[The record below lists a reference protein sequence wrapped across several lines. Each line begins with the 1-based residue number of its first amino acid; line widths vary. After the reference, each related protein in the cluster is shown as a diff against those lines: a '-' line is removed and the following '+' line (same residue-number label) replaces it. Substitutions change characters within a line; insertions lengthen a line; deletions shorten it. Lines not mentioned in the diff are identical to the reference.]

1 MLIPLK
7 VAEVK
12 ILGLLIKMLSS
23 TAEKTYWLSRYI
35 ERIENTS
42 RLIIVNSDL
51 LLDIPHDES
60 DDLKHLIQITG
71 HLNDFKK
78 KNTKENVFYFLIQD
92 VKNPSSI
99 KFSIEM
105 AKMNSRY
112 LLTMLPKSA
121 WEQFNNLYLDFNSKN
136 KPYSEDLYQIIRN
149 SQRFFAIISD
159 GMQRNDVFNFIK
171 LGRFIERADMLSRI
185 IEDQI
190 LRKENHVN
198 KYYQNLQW
206 SSVLRSVNGF
216 ESFKTINKDNLSQ
229 EVVLKF
235 LIMEKLFPRS
245 LKYCVEKL
253 LEVQKYLPKSSL
265 VKKDI
270 SILLEDFSNDEL
282 FRNDKKMLK
291 LLDNFQLGLINVDK
305 AINDRF
311 FN

>member
-1 MLIPLK
+1 M
-7 VAEVK
+7 AEVK

-78 KNTKENVFYFLIQD
+78 KNTKENVFFFLIQD
-92 VKNPSSI
+92 EKNPSSI

-229 EVVLKF
+229 EIVLKF

>member
-1 MLIPLK
+1 
-7 VAEVK
+7 
-12 ILGLLIKMLSS
+12 MLSS
-23 TAEKTYWLSRYI
+23 IAEKTYWLSRYI

-42 RLIIVNSDL
+42 RLINVNSDL

-71 HLNDFKK
+71 HLENFKK
-78 KNTKENVFYFLIQD
+78 KNTKENVFFFLIQD
-92 VKNPSSI
+92 EKNPSSI
-99 KFSIEM
+99 KYSIEM

-121 WEQFNNLYLDFNSKN
+121 WEQFNNLYTDFISKN
-136 KPYSEDLYQIIRN
+136 KSYNEDLYQIIRN

-190 LRKENHVN
+190 LRKENFVN

-206 SSVLRSVNGF
+206 SSVLKSINGF
-216 ESFKTINKDNLSQ
+216 ESFKTENKENLNQ
-229 EVVLKF
+229 EIVLKF
-235 LIMEKLFPRS
+235 IVMEKLFPRS
-245 LKYCVEKL
+245 LKYCVDKL
-253 LEVQKYLPKSSL
+253 LEVQRFLPKSPKIRKYMSE
-265 VKKDI
+265 
-270 SILLEDFSNDEL
+270 LLIEFSYNDL
-282 FRNDKKMLK
+282 YKNDKKMLK
-291 LLDNFQLGLINVDK
+291 VLDDFQFGLIKLDK
-305 AINDRF
+305 EINARF

>member
-1 MLIPLK
+1 M
-7 VAEVK
+7 AEVK

-311 FN
+311 FI

>member
-1 MLIPLK
+1 
-7 VAEVK
+7 
-12 ILGLLIKMLSS
+12 MLSS
-23 TAEKTYWLSRYI
+23 IAEKTYWLSRYI

-42 RLIIVNSDL
+42 RLINVNSDL

-71 HLNDFKK
+71 HLKDFKK
-78 KNTKENVFYFLIQD
+78 KNTKENVFFFLIQD
-92 VKNPSSI
+92 EKNPSSI
-99 KFSIEM
+99 KYSIEM

-121 WEQFNNLYLDFNSKN
+121 WEQFNNLYTDFSSKN
-136 KPYSEDLYQIIRN
+136 KSYNEDLYQIIRN

-190 LRKENHVN
+190 LRKENFVN

-206 SSVLRSVNGF
+206 SSVLKSINGF
-216 ESFKTINKDNLSQ
+216 ESFKTENKENLNQ
-229 EVVLKF
+229 EIVLKF
-235 LIMEKLFPRS
+235 IVMEKLFPRS
-245 LKYCVEKL
+245 LKYCVDKL
-253 LEVQKYLPKSSL
+253 LEVQRFLPKSP
-265 VKKDI
+265 KIRKDM
-270 SILLEDFSNDEL
+270 SDLLIEFSCNNL
-282 FRNDKKMLK
+282 YRNDKKMLK
-291 LLDNFQLGLINVDK
+291 VLDDFQFGLIKLDK
-305 AINDRF
+305 EINARF

>member
-1 MLIPLK
+1 M
-7 VAEVK
+7 AEVK

-92 VKNPSSI
+92 EKNPSSI

>member
-1 MLIPLK
+1 M
-7 VAEVK
+7 AEVK

-42 RLIIVNSDL
+42 RLIIVKSDL

-92 VKNPSSI
+92 KKNPSSI

-270 SILLEDFSNDEL
+270 SILLENFSNDEL

>member
-1 MLIPLK
+1 
-7 VAEVK
+7 
-12 ILGLLIKMLSS
+12 MLSS
-23 TAEKTYWLSRYI
+23 IAEKTYWLSRYI

-42 RLIIVNSDL
+42 RLINVNSDL

-71 HLNDFKK
+71 HLKDFKK
-78 KNTKENVFYFLIQD
+78 KNTKENVFFFLIQD
-92 VKNPSSI
+92 EKNPSSI
-99 KFSIEM
+99 KYSIEM

-121 WEQFNNLYLDFNSKN
+121 WEQFNNLYTDFSSKN
-136 KPYSEDLYQIIRN
+136 KSYNEDLYQIIRN

-190 LRKENHVN
+190 LRKENFVN

-206 SSVLRSVNGF
+206 SSVLKSINGF
-216 ESFKTINKDNLSQ
+216 ESFKTENKENLNQ
-229 EVVLKF
+229 EIVLKF
-235 LIMEKLFPRS
+235 IVMEKLFPRS
-245 LKYCVEKL
+245 LKYCVDKL
-253 LEVQKYLPKSSL
+253 LEVQRFLPKSP
-265 VKKDI
+265 KIRKDM
-270 SILLEDFSNDEL
+270 SELLIEFSYDDL
-282 FRNDKKMLK
+282 YRNDKKMLK
-291 LLDNFQLGLINVDK
+291 VLDDFQFGLIKLDK
-305 AINDRF
+305 EINARF

>member
-1 MLIPLK
+1 
-7 VAEVK
+7 
-12 ILGLLIKMLSS
+12 MLSS
-23 TAEKTYWLSRYI
+23 IAEKTYWLSRYI

-42 RLIIVNSDL
+42 RLINVNSDL

-71 HLNDFKK
+71 HLKDFKK
-78 KNTKENVFYFLIQD
+78 KNTKENVFFFLIQD
-92 VKNPSSI
+92 EKNPSSI
-99 KFSIEM
+99 KYSIEM

-121 WEQFNNLYLDFNSKN
+121 WEQFNNLYTDFSSKN
-136 KPYSEDLYQIIRN
+136 KSYNEDLYQIIRN

-190 LRKENHVN
+190 LRKENFVN

-206 SSVLRSVNGF
+206 SSVLKSINGF
-216 ESFKTINKDNLSQ
+216 ESFKTENKENLNQ
-229 EVVLKF
+229 EIVLKF
-235 LIMEKLFPRS
+235 IVMEKLFPRS
-245 LKYCVEKL
+245 LKYCVDKL
-253 LEVQKYLPKSSL
+253 LEVQRFLPKSP
-265 VKKDI
+265 KIRKDM
-270 SILLEDFSNDEL
+270 SELLIEFSCNNL
-282 FRNDKKMLK
+282 YRNDKKMLK
-291 LLDNFQLGLINVDK
+291 VLDDFQFGLIKLDK
-305 AINDRF
+305 EINARF

>member
-1 MLIPLK
+1 
-7 VAEVK
+7 
-12 ILGLLIKMLSS
+12 MLSS

-92 VKNPSSI
+92 KKNPSSI

-190 LRKENHVN
+190 LRKENYQLN
-198 KYYQNLQW
+198 KEEIMLH
-206 SSVLRSVNGF
+206 
-216 ESFKTINKDNLSQ
+216 INKF
-229 EVVLKF
+229 KF
-235 LIMEKLFPRS
+235 
-245 LKYCVEKL
+245 
-253 LEVQKYLPKSSL
+253 
-265 VKKDI
+265 
-270 SILLEDFSNDEL
+270 EL
-282 FRNDKKMLK
+282 FSKS
-291 LLDNFQLGLINVDK
+291 F
-305 AINDRF
+305 AYS
-311 FN
+311 

>member
-78 KNTKENVFYFLIQD
+78 KNTKENVFFFLIQD
-92 VKNPSSI
+92 KKNPSSI

>member
-1 MLIPLK
+1 M
-7 VAEVK
+7 AEVK

-229 EVVLKF
+229 EIVLKF

>member
-1 MLIPLK
+1 M
-7 VAEVK
+7 AEVK

-229 EVVLKF
+229 EIVLKF

-270 SILLEDFSNDEL
+270 RILLDGFSNDEL

>member
-1 MLIPLK
+1 
-7 VAEVK
+7 
-12 ILGLLIKMLSS
+12 MLSS
-23 TAEKTYWLSRYI
+23 IAEKTYWLSRYI

-42 RLIIVNSDL
+42 RLINVNSDL

-71 HLNDFKK
+71 HLKDFKK
-78 KNTKENVFYFLIQD
+78 KNTKENVFFFLIQD
-92 VKNPSSI
+92 EKNPSSI
-99 KFSIEM
+99 KYSIEM

-121 WEQFNNLYLDFNSKN
+121 WEQFNNLYTDFSSKN
-136 KPYSEDLYQIIRN
+136 KSYNEDLYQIIRN

-190 LRKENHVN
+190 LRKENFVN

-206 SSVLRSVNGF
+206 SSVLKSINGF
-216 ESFKTINKDNLSQ
+216 ESFKTENKENLNQ
-229 EVVLKF
+229 EIVLKF
-235 LIMEKLFPRS
+235 IVMEKLFPRS
-245 LKYCVEKL
+245 LKYCVDKL
-253 LEVQKYLPKSSL
+253 LEVQRFLPKSP
-265 VKKDI
+265 KIRKDM
-270 SILLEDFSNDEL
+270 SELLIEFSCNNL
-282 FRNDKKMLK
+282 YRNDKKMLK
-291 LLDNFQLGLINVDK
+291 VLDDFQFGLINLDK
-305 AINDRF
+305 TIKENF

>member
-1 MLIPLK
+1 M
-7 VAEVK
+7 EVK

-270 SILLEDFSNDEL
+270 SILLEDFSNDDL

>member
-1 MLIPLK
+1 M
-7 VAEVK
+7 AAVK

-71 HLNDFKK
+71 HLNYFKK
-78 KNTKENVFYFLIQD
+78 KNTKENVFFFLIQD
-92 VKNPSSI
+92 KKNPSSI
-99 KFSIEM
+99 NFSIEM

-229 EVVLKF
+229 EIVLKF

-245 LKYCVEKL
+245 LKYCVDKL

-291 LLDNFQLGLINVDK
+291 LLDNFQLGLINLDK

>member
-1 MLIPLK
+1 M
-7 VAEVK
+7 AEVK

-92 VKNPSSI
+92 KKNPSSI

-265 VKKDI
+265 AKKDI

>member
-1 MLIPLK
+1 
-7 VAEVK
+7 
-12 ILGLLIKMLSS
+12 MLSS
-23 TAEKTYWLSRYI
+23 IAEKTYWLSRYI

-42 RLIIVNSDL
+42 RLINVNSDL

-71 HLNDFKK
+71 HLKGFKK
-78 KNTKENVFYFLIQD
+78 KNTKENVFFFLIQD
-92 VKNPSSI
+92 EKNPSSI
-99 KFSIEM
+99 KYSIEM

-121 WEQFNNLYLDFNSKN
+121 WEQFNNLYTDFSSKN
-136 KPYSEDLYQIIRN
+136 KSYNEDLYQIIRN

-190 LRKENHVN
+190 LRKENFVN

-206 SSVLRSVNGF
+206 SSVLKSINGF
-216 ESFKTINKDNLSQ
+216 ESFKTENKENLNQ
-229 EVVLKF
+229 EIVLKF
-235 LIMEKLFPRS
+235 IVMEKLFPRS
-245 LKYCVEKL
+245 LKYCVDKL
-253 LEVQKYLPKSSL
+253 IEVQRFLPKSP
-265 VKKDI
+265 KIRKDM
-270 SILLEDFSNDEL
+270 SELLIEFSYNDL
-282 FRNDKKMLK
+282 YRNDKKMLK
-291 LLDNFQLGLINVDK
+291 VLDDFQFGLIKLDK
-305 AINDRF
+305 EINARF

>member
-1 MLIPLK
+1 
-7 VAEVK
+7 
-12 ILGLLIKMLSS
+12 MLSS
-23 TAEKTYWLSRYI
+23 IAEKTYWLSRYI

-42 RLIIVNSDL
+42 RLINVNSDL

-71 HLNDFKK
+71 HLKDFKK
-78 KNTKENVFYFLIQD
+78 KNTKENVFFFLIQD
-92 VKNPSSI
+92 EKNPSSI
-99 KFSIEM
+99 KYSIEM

-121 WEQFNNLYLDFNSKN
+121 WEQFNNLYTDFISKN
-136 KPYSEDLYQIIRN
+136 KSYNEDLYQIIRN

-190 LRKENHVN
+190 LRKENFVN

-206 SSVLRSVNGF
+206 SSVLKSINGF
-216 ESFKTINKDNLSQ
+216 ESFKTENKENLNQ
-229 EVVLKF
+229 EIVLKF
-235 LIMEKLFPRS
+235 IVMEKLFPRS
-245 LKYCVEKL
+245 LKYCVDKL
-253 LEVQKYLPKSSL
+253 LEVQRFLPKSPKIRKYMSE
-265 VKKDI
+265 
-270 SILLEDFSNDEL
+270 LLIEFSYNDL
-282 FRNDKKMLK
+282 YKNDKKMLK
-291 LLDNFQLGLINVDK
+291 VLDDFQFGLIKLDK
-305 AINDRF
+305 EINARF

>member
-1 MLIPLK
+1 
-7 VAEVK
+7 
-12 ILGLLIKMLSS
+12 MLSS
-23 TAEKTYWLSRYI
+23 IAEKTYWLSRYI

-42 RLIIVNSDL
+42 RLINVNSDL

-71 HLNDFKK
+71 HLKDFKK
-78 KNTKENVFYFLIQD
+78 KNTKENVFFFLIQD
-92 VKNPSSI
+92 EKNPSSI
-99 KFSIEM
+99 KYSIEM

-121 WEQFNNLYLDFNSKN
+121 WEQFNNLYTDFSSKN
-136 KPYSEDLYQIIRN
+136 KSYNEDLYQIIRN

-190 LRKENHVN
+190 LRKENFVN

-206 SSVLRSVNGF
+206 SSVLKSINGF
-216 ESFKTINKDNLSQ
+216 ESFKTENKENLNQ
-229 EVVLKF
+229 EIVLKF
-235 LIMEKLFPRS
+235 IVMEKLFPRS
-245 LKYCVEKL
+245 LKYCVDKL
-253 LEVQKYLPKSSL
+253 LEVQRFLPKSP
-265 VKKDI
+265 KIRKDM
-270 SILLEDFSNDEL
+270 SMLLNEFSYNDL
-282 FRNDKKMLK
+282 YKNDKKMLK
-291 LLDNFQLGLINVDK
+291 VLDDFQFGLIKLDK
-305 AINDRF
+305 EINARF